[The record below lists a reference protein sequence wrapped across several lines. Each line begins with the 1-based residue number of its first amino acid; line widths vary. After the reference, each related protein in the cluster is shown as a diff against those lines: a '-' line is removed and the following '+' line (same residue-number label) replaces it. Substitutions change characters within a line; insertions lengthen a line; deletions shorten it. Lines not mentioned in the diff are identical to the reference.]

1 MQAWVP
7 ILQKKK
13 KKIIIQSNNDLDFLR
28 KQVTKIGYYIT
39 KEELVKDSKIIY
51 TIIEFKK
58 GFRLYN
64 KKQLFFGPFLLKE
77 KNSLFKEKYLKELK
91 KIEQFYHRIPAKHYH
106 HKLKTYFKLKM
117 LKNILSD

>member
-1 MQAWVP
+1 M
-7 ILQKKK
+7 LK
-13 KKIIIQSNNDLDFLR
+13 
-28 KQVTKIGYYIT
+28 
-39 KEELVKDSKIIY
+39 
-51 TIIEFKK
+51 
-58 GFRLYN
+58 FRLYN